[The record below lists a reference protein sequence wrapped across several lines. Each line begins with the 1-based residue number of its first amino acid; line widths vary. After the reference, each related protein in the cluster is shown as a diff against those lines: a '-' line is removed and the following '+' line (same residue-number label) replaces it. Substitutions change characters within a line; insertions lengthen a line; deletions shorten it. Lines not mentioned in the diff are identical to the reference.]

1 MDPRIRRRS
10 PDDLPGCVA
19 ALAAVHGTDRYPMV
33 WPGDPAGWLAPD
45 GLLGAWVATVDDV
58 VAGHVLLTADV
69 GIAPVA
75 TVGRLFVAPRGRR
88 RGIAR
93 LLLDHVREHA
103 RRHGLTLG
111 LEVAEPGG
119 GAAIELYERTG
130 WTHVGTGTAGW
141 TAPGGG
147 PVTLRYYRC

>member
-1 MDPRIRRRS
+1 M
-10 PDDLPGCVA
+10 
-19 ALAAVHGTDRYPMV
+19 
-33 WPGDPAGWLAPD
+33 
-45 GLLGAWVATVDDV
+45 
-58 VAGHVLLTADV
+58 
-69 GIAPVA
+69 
-75 TVGRLFVAPRGRR
+75 
-88 RGIAR
+88 
-93 LLLDHVREHA
+93 REHA